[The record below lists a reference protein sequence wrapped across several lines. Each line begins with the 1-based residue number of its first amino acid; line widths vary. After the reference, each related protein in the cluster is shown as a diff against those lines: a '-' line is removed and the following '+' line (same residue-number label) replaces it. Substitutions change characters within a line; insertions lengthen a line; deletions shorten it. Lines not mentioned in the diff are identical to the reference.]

1 MDQGQLA
8 SRDLG
13 CGDLS
18 QRQPGAAYPGQDR
31 LDTLAAL
38 GMARPGVVAECRRM
52 TRNYNIHVLT
62 LAQVPNLLRVE
73 GSWPGPIAL
82 RAGWFRA
89 RARPWNETVTDPMLR
104 LERGGAEF
112 LIAVTRE
119 LFELGVGGVYS
130 PALYGS
136 ASNVWQRAGFVEY
149 ARLDVMERPLSAVP
163 GSDETATVREDPEPD
178 WEEILEVDRAA
189 FDGFWGMSRLGL
201 SEAHETNRAGT
212 ALVTET
218 DGRVSGYAI
227 VGTQWGTI
235 YLHRIA
241 VHPEQAGKGLGASLL
256 RSAISWGAGAGGR
269 SIVLNV
275 RPENE
280 RAKSLYRRHGFTDT
294 GTALRVLRRER
305 E

>member
-1 MDQGQLA
+1 VDQGQLA
-8 SRDLG
+8 SLDLG
-13 CGDLS
+13 RGDLS
-18 QRQPGAAYPGQDR
+18 QWEPGMAYPCQNR

-38 GMARPGVVAECRRM
+38 GMARPGVVAKRRRM
-52 TRNYNIHVLT
+52 ARNYNIHVLT

-89 RARPWNETVTDPMLR
+89 RARPWNETITDPMLR

-119 LFELGVGGVYS
+119 LLDLGAGEVYS

-136 ASNVWQRAGFVEY
+136 ASNVWQSAGFVEY
-149 ARLDVMERPLSAVP
+149 ARLDVMERPLRAVA
-163 GSDETATVREDPEPD
+163 GLHETAAVTEDPEPD
-178 WEEILEVDRAA
+178 WDEILEVDRAA
-189 FDGFWGMSRLGL
+189 FEGFWGMSRLGL

-212 ALVTET
+212 TLVTET

-241 VHPEQAGKGLGASLL
+241 VHPQQAGKGLGASLL
-256 RSAISWGAGAGGR
+256 RAAIRWGADAGGR
-269 SIVLNV
+269 SMVLNV